1 MTKTPNIFPLTFT
14 HSFIILHPQTCVFT
28 HLNTYKDT
36 HTYIHV
42 LKELLIITSE
52 LFLFWVDSQPFLSE
66 SMLGALEEKV
76 KALADTSEN
85 E

>member
-1 MTKTPNIFPLTFT
+1 MTKTPNIFSLTFT
-14 HSFIILHPQTCVFT
+14 HSFTILHRQTCVFT
-28 HLNTYKDT
+28 HLNMYKYT

-66 SMLGALEEKV
+66 SMLVALEEKV
-76 KALADTSEN
+76 RALVDSSEN
-85 E
+85 N